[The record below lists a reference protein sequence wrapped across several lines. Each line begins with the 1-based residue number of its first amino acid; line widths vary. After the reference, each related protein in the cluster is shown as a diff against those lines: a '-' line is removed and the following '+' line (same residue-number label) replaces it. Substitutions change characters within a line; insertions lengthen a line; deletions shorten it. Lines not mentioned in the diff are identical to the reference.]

1 MRLLEIASAE
11 EQIALWKLVS
21 DSVWAAL
28 QLQQSQQG
36 GAAPN
41 AARAT
46 DATPKRPK
54 GKRHKNAA
62 LKSVLKGYGRVGK
75 LPTVPVP
82 SKSPAKTPL
91 SKGAAASTPHA
102 PENQRQPTTPS
113 TNGKPNPAAVK
124 QPAVSTVKPI
134 NAPVG
139 NRKPVDPNDQS
150 QQLPSHQPSS
160 SQITPPKIPPS
171 PPKPPQKR
179 GVLTQNQSKTDLD
192 YLDARQA

>member
-41 AARAT
+41 AARAS
-46 DATPKRPK
+46 DATPKRLK
-54 GKRHKNAA
+54 GKRPKNAA

-82 SKSPAKTPL
+82 PKPSAKSPP
-91 SKGAAASTPHA
+91 SKGAAGSPPNP

-113 TNGKPNPAAVK
+113 PNDRPNPAAVK
-124 QPAVSTVKPI
+124 QPVASIMKPI
-134 NAPVG
+134 TTTARNP
-139 NRKPVDPNDQS
+139 KPVEPSSQS
-150 QQLPSHQPSS
+150 QQLPRHQLSPT
-160 SQITPPKIPPS
+160 QITPPLS
-171 PPKPPQKR
+171 PKPPQKR
-179 GVLTQNQSKTDLD
+179 GYLAQNQSKTDSG